1 MKKYVSVFTSLL
13 LALSL
18 AACGGEEAVTPF
30 DPAKDARTLLETPG
44 VFGET
49 LTEIDGETACSLYGI
64 DPDTV
69 ESCAVYGATATSA
82 EELAIFLLKTEE
94 DAGTAAQQLRYR
106 VEDRIDGLKDYLPD
120 EIPSLEDAVVEVRGN
135 SVLLVVADDYGPVQD
150 FLGQ

>member
-18 AACGGEEAVTPF
+18 AACGGGEAVTPF
-30 DPAKDARTLLETPG
+30 DPAGDAKTLLETDG

-49 LTEIDGETACSLYGI
+49 LTEIDGETACALYGI

-120 EIPSLEDAVVEVRGN
+120 EIPSLEEAVVEVRGN

>member
-18 AACGGEEAVTPF
+18 AACGGGEAVTPF

-44 VFGET
+44 VFGEA
-49 LTEIDGETACSLYGI
+49 LTEIDEETACALYGI

-135 SVLLVVADDYGPVQD
+135 SVLLVVADDYGHVQD